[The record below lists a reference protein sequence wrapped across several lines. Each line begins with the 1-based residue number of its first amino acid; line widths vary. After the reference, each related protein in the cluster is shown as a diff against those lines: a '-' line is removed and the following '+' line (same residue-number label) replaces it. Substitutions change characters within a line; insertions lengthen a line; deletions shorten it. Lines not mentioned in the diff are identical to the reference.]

1 MSDGTLYIV
10 SAPSGAGKTSLLKA
24 VKRIKPALKVA
35 VSHTTRAPRPGEIE
49 GEHYHFIS
57 RQTFEKMIDAGEFL
71 EYALVFG
78 NFYGTS
84 RKSLNTLLAQGEQVI
99 LEIDWQGAQQVRKL
113 YPDAVSVF
121 ILPPSIAALENRL
134 RERAQDSQDVIDA
147 RMAQAED
154 EMSHYDEYQYLII
167 NDDLQEAVRAL
178 AGIFSRPIAYSP
190 PQADKL
196 FAVLPKATG

>member
-24 VKRIKPALKVA
+24 VKRMMPALKVA
-35 VSHTTRAPRPGEIE
+35 ISHTTRPPRLGEVE

-57 RQTFEKMIDAGEFL
+57 WQEFEKMRDAGQFL
-71 EYALVFG
+71 EFALVFG

-84 RKSLNTLLAQGEQVI
+84 KNSVNTLLAQGEQVI
-99 LEIDWQGAQQVRKL
+99 LEIDWQGAQQVRRL

-121 ILPPSIAALENRL
+121 ILPPSIEELENRL
-134 RERAQDSQDVIDA
+134 RDRAQDSQDVIDA

-167 NDDLQEAVRAL
+167 NDDLHEAVRAL
-178 AGIFSRPIAYSP
+178 AGIFSRPIAYSHP
-190 PQADKL
+190 RTDKL
-196 FAVLPKATG
+196 SAILPKATR